1 MISLLMSLEY
11 WPPLARI
18 HWGIL
23 SELPSNLPN
32 ELAYM
37 LLKGLP
43 ILWRLGEVKIPV
55 DADLTAEIK
64 SFQLTI

>member
-1 MISLLMSLEY
+1 MSLEY

-37 LLKGLP
+37 LLKVLP

-55 DADLTAEIK
+55 DADVTAEIK